1 MVLTASSYDL
11 NIIPILF
18 IHGAEDGVISPKNSE
33 DMAER
38 TKGYSEVRLIP
49 EAGHT
54 ESILVAPE
62 KYEGYVKAFLEEL
75 GL

>member
-1 MVLTASSYDL
+1 MTF
-11 NIIPILF
+11 ILHVILYIF
-18 IHGAEDGVISPKNSE
+18 LYYGAEDELIPAKNSE

-49 EAGHT
+49 EAGHA

-62 KYEGYVKAFLEEL
+62 KYEEYVKEFLEEL